1 MTLSTR
7 ILWLKVAAL
16 VVWGFA
22 VPVLLGITWEPARTF
37 LEGFLDLA
45 IWPAL
50 DGAQRLDGAEADML
64 LAIVAGFSVAI
75 GVFVWVLATR
85 IMPRDPGL
93 ARRTIALAMGGW
105 FAVDSLGSWLGG
117 AGGNVI
123 LNMGFAA
130 LFLVP
135 ALWPEPR
142 PAGRTPAPRP
152 AADA

>member
-1 MTLSTR
+1 MTLTTR
-7 ILWLKVAAL
+7 ILWLKIAAV

-22 VPVLLGITWEPARTF
+22 VPTLLGIVWAPARAF

-50 DGAQRLDGAEADML
+50 DGAQRLEGPEANML

-85 IMPRDPGL
+85 VMPRDAGL

-105 FAVDSLGSWLGG
+105 LVVDSLGSWLGG
-117 AGGNVI
+117 AGGNVL
-123 LNMGFAA
+123 LNLGFGA

-142 PAGRTPAPRP
+142 PAGSVLAGGPTG
-152 AADA
+152 DA